1 MKRHYITITYEV
13 VGKED
18 HEAIQEG
25 HDLAAKMRHE
35 EDNNAQLAE
44 VHSRVVGSVEPS
56 KKVF

>member
-35 EDNNAQLAE
+35 EDNNARLVE
-44 VHSRVVGSVEPS
+44 VHSQTIGSIEQA